1 MPSIRLSDFLGS
13 IGMNSY
19 EWEDCITLTDEEK
32 AMQAIKRH
40 TLVGRPLGSEQF
52 LEKLGKRLRAKFPAL
67 YRGRPRKKEGQEGIK
82 GRCPLKK

>member
-1 MPSIRLSDFLGS
+1 MPAMRLSDFPDS
-13 IGMNSY
+13 IGMNFS
-19 EWEDCITLTDEEK
+19 EWEDCITSTDEEK

-67 YRGRPRKKEGQEGIK
+67 HRGRPRKKEGQEGIK
-82 GRCPLKK
+82 GRCPL